1 MTVTAR
7 STRFASLPATPLSR
21 VSIGPKTGGF
31 ASPPRGGFALTVR
44 GELNLF
50 FLERQ
55 SVSPRAHVSKWR
67 RSFRSIKQAFDS
79 ETAISYES
87 RASSRLREPTRICI
101 VLIEAN
107 ADRIG
112 QPELLLEDV
121 LDHARRKNVE
131 WIQQGELCSP
141 NKVTRVPSDIT
152 RPEFGMV
159 QSCVPHKGLRV
170 MSSIRDITEHRL
182 QLRRT

>member
-87 RASSRLREPTRICI
+87 RASSRLREPTRICR
-101 VLIEAN
+101 VLIDVN
-107 ADRIG
+107 ADRIS
-112 QPELLLEDV
+112 QPNLLLEDL

-131 WIQQGELCSP
+131 WMQQGEPRSP
-141 NKVTRVPSDIT
+141 NKVTRAPSDIT
-152 RPEFGMV
+152 RPEFGMA

-170 MSSIRDITEHRL
+170 MSSMRDITEQRL
-182 QLRRT
+182 QVPRT